1 MPCLLAVLVHHF
13 PRVAIALLYFLTT
26 FFNGVYQNILI
37 PLLGFIFLPVTLL
50 AYTWLTKSGNPVDTF
65 FMIVMIIAVII
76 DLGSLEGDA
85 ELALVL

>member
-1 MPCLLAVLVHHF
+1 MPCLLAVLVVAF

-26 FFNGVYQNILI
+26 FFNGVYQNVLI

-50 AYTWLTKSGNPVDTF
+50 AYTWLTKSENPVDAF

-76 DLGSLEGDA
+76 DLGSLEGGRRTRY
-85 ELALVL
+85 

>member
-1 MPCLLAVLVHHF
+1 MPCLLAVLVVAF

-76 DLGSLEGDA
+76 DLGSLEGGRRTRY
-85 ELALVL
+85 

>member
-1 MPCLLAVLVHHF
+1 MPCLLAVLVVAF

-26 FFNGVYQNILI
+26 FFNGVYQNVLI

-76 DLGSLEGDA
+76 DLGSLEGGRRTRY
-85 ELALVL
+85 

>member
-1 MPCLLAVLVHHF
+1 MPCLLAVLVVAF

-26 FFNGVYQNILI
+26 FFNGVYQNVLI

-50 AYTWLTKSGNPVDTF
+50 AYTWLTKSGNPVDAF

-76 DLGSLEGDA
+76 DLGSLEGGRRTRY
-85 ELALVL
+85 